1 MNWRRLLLRIGS
13 MNAAVMLLAALAVA
27 SVAGTVLQQNRPGA
41 EYLLQFGPFW
51 HQIYQ
56 TLGLY
61 DVYASAWF
69 VTVLGLLMLSTA
81 LCVIR
86 NAPGVLRQL
95 ADYRK
100 PRPEAALR
108 QRANFRAITLPLA
121 PEPLGARLC
130 QVLRARAWRV
140 RRNGE
145 YIGAARG
152 RINRLAYLLVHLSIL
167 LICAGGLLDSSAA
180 LRLRIASGQLAV
192 EKRDLPA
199 REVPAQSRL
208 GSNHRAFRSSVLI
221 PEGKA
226 SNFSFINMGGGY
238 LVQELPFTVQ
248 LLDFRVEHYP
258 SGQPKSFASEVR
270 LFDAAGKAST
280 HTIAVNQPLRYQG
293 YTLYQSSFEDGG
305 SLLELTLRALSD
317 PGRGNDALPAEEALA
332 PLGEVRHVSGA
343 VGQALSLDAGGRRY
357 RLELEDFRQFNIFP
371 GPDGGFVDQGPR
383 FQYRLRAED
392 GTVRE
397 FLNYMQPIE
406 IQGRHYLPSGVRSEA
421 DQDFHFLHLP
431 LDEDFSLAR
440 FFRFHAALHDPALL
454 AGLARELVPDPALQ
468 QWRGEEL
475 EQAIVRFV
483 DDFRT
488 GGLRTIDDF
497 VRDNVEADEQ
507 EAALQIY
514 TRLLQNILG
523 ALYQRLFPP
532 PATPEETARE
542 QQFFR
547 DSVLALS
554 ALAEYGAPV
563 FVGLEDFEQ
572 RQASGLQI
580 NRAPAAPWVY
590 LGFLLLVSGVFAMF
604 HVAHQRLFVLLQAQG
619 DGSAR
624 VLIAGEPDRRHQQA
638 FAREFAALCHIISR
652 WNQAPGAG
660 EQEKPQP

>member
-1 MNWRRLLLRIGS
+1 MNV
-13 MNAAVMLLAALAVA
+13 AVMLLVAIAIA
-27 SVAGTVLQQNRPGA
+27 SVAGTVLQQNRPAA
-41 EYLLQFGPFW
+41 EYLFQFGPFW

-61 DVYASAWF
+61 DVYASTWF
-69 VTVLGLLMLSTA
+69 LVILGFMMLSTA

-86 NAPGVLRQL
+86 NTPGVLRQL

-100 PRPEAALR
+100 PRPGAALR
-108 QRANFRAITLPLA
+108 QRASFQAITLSLA
-121 PEPLGARLC
+121 PEQLGPRLC
-130 QVLRARAWRV
+130 QALRARAWRV
-140 RRNGE
+140 HQRGE
-145 YIGAARG
+145 YIGATRG
-152 RINRLAYLLVHLSIL
+152 RINRLGYLLVHLSIL
-167 LICAGGLLDSSAA
+167 LICAGGLFDSSAA
-180 LRLRIASGQLAV
+180 LRLRILSGQLAV

-208 GSNHRAFRSSVLI
+208 GSDHRAFRSSVLI

-226 SNFSFINMGGGY
+226 SNFSFINIADGY

-248 LLDFRVEHYP
+248 LMDFRVEHYP
-258 SGQPKSFASEVR
+258 GGQPKSFASELR
-270 LFDAAGKAST
+270 ILDAAGQAST
-280 HTIAVNQPLRYQG
+280 HTIEVNQPLRYQG

-305 SLLELTLRALSD
+305 SALELTLRALSD
-317 PGRGNDALPAEEALA
+317 PGHTDDTLPAEETLA
-332 PLGEVRHVSGA
+332 PLGEVRHVSGV
-343 VGQALSLDAGGRRY
+343 VGQDFSLNAGGHRY
-357 RLELEDFRQFNIFP
+357 QLELEDFRQFNIFP

-383 FQYRLRAED
+383 FQYLLRAED

-406 IQGRHYLPSGVRSEA
+406 MQGHYYLPSGVRSET
-421 DQDFHFLHLP
+421 DQDFRFLYLP
-431 LDEDFSLAR
+431 LDEDFSLER
-440 FFRFHAALHDPALL
+440 FFRLHAALHNPALI
-454 AGLARELVPDPALQ
+454 AGLARDLVPDPALQ

-497 VRDNVEADEQ
+497 VRDNLEAGEQ
-507 EAALQIY
+507 EAALQVY
-514 TRLLQNILG
+514 TRLLQNILA
-523 ALYQRLFPP
+523 ALYQQLFPP
-532 PATPEETARE
+532 PATPQERE
-542 QQFFR
+542 RGQQFFQ

-604 HVAHQRLFVLLQAQG
+604 HVAHQRLFVLLQAQ
-619 DGSAR
+619 DGGGAR
-624 VLIAGEPDRRHQQA
+624 VLIAGEPDRRHKQT
-638 FAREFAALCHIISR
+638 FAREFAALCDIISR
-652 WNQAPGAG
+652 WDQEPDTPCPARGPGA
-660 EQEKPQP
+660 